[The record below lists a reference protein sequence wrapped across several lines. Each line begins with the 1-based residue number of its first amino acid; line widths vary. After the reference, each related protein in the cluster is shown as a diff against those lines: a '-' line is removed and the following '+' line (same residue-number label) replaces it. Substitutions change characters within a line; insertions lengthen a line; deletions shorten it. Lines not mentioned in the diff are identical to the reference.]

1 MSEADKADLRRAFR
15 VRRQALMAAQPEAAS
30 QAAEAFT
37 LAPRFGPVHVA
48 AIYHAAGSELD
59 AGPLAEVLE
68 GQGARIALPVV
79 VARDAALI
87 FRLRDHQPRTA
98 DALGLLS
105 PPPTAAV
112 VTPDLVVTPLLAFDS
127 RGGRLGQGGGFYD
140 RTLADLRARGQVWV
154 LGLAYAGQEAE
165 RIPMDAHDE
174 KLDGV
179 LTEAGLRWFTRDV

>member
-1 MSEADKADLRRAFR
+1 MTEADKSDLRREFR

-30 QAAEAFT
+30 QAAEAFM

-59 AGPLAEVLE
+59 AEPLAAVLE

-79 VARDAALI
+79 VARDTPLI
-87 FRLRDHQPRTA
+87 FRLRDHQPRMA
-98 DALGLLS
+98 DALGMFS
-105 PPPTAAV
+105 PPPTAPV
-112 VTPDLVVTPLLAFDS
+112 VTPDLIVAPLLAFDS

-165 RIPMDAHDE
+165 RIPMVAHDE